1 MITEQ
6 DIINEI
12 EAIEDQ
18 IRNISSEFEKL
29 KKRVPEGAR
38 LRAAKHGKSY
48 QYFIKSHGTD
58 TNGKYIK
65 QKDRK
70 TASVLAQIEYDSKL
84 ISELCKRIETLK
96 RFQAAFGN
104 PFDNTLDQM
113 VFGKRE
119 LIAPHYLA
127 DEVYLSKWINQEYT
141 GLSFEEH
148 AAEYY
153 TRKGL
158 RVRSKSEILI
168 ADILDDLS
176 IPFLYEKPLHLN
188 SEIVHPDFTLLNIK
202 QRKEMYWEH
211 FGMMD
216 DMDYRNK
223 AFLKIRK
230 YESNGLFRHDSFIWT
245 FETGRFPLDT
255 KAIRKM
261 AKELKTTLGYHT

>member
-1 MITEQ
+1 MQIEDITKEIETLEK
-6 DIINEI
+6 DLLTISNEI
-12 EAIEDQ
+12 AKLRKLYPEEWSLHAI
-18 IRNISSEFEKL
+18 R
-29 KKRVPEGAR
+29 
-38 LRAAKHGKSY
+38 HGKGF
-48 QYFIKSHGTD
+48 QYFVRTPKAKEPE
-58 TNGKYIK
+58 KYIK
-65 QKDRK
+65 KRDKK
-70 TASVLAQIEYDSKL
+70 TAAHLAQIEYDKIL
-84 ISELCKRIETLK
+84 VDRIQKRIEGLK
-96 RFQAAFGN
+96 MLLPRFSD
-104 PFDNTLDQM
+104 PFETALAQM
-113 VFGKRE
+113 AYAKRD
-119 LIAPHYLA
+119 LIIPHHLS
-127 DEVYLSKWINQEYT
+127 DEAYIRKWKNQDYI
-141 GLSFEEH
+141 GLTFEDKS
-148 AAEYY
+148 AEYY

-230 YESNGLFRHDSFIWT
+230 YEANGLFRHDSFIWT

-255 KAIRKM
+255 KTIRKM
-261 AKELKTTLGYHT
+261 VKEIKATLGYLE